1 LYINNET
8 LNNLFFKFFQII
20 IDQREI
26 FGPIAS
32 MTFNIRKSKKM
43 ASTPKN
49 HHHPLYIR
57 NKVIELHNDGW
68 TSDEIFKTTNVAI
81 RTQRTYIKK
90 NHDGV
95 ELIDKKRKNGM
106 WNQGNSK
113 VTEDY
118 FNKLKSK
125 LEHQNDLTAAELRSQ
140 LLLDTG
146 IDITERRVQQI
157 LKDLGYTKKKKNTPL

>member
-32 MTFNIRKSKKM
+32 MTFNIRKNKQSKKM
-43 ASTPKN
+43 APTPKN

-68 TSDEIFKTTNVAI
+68 TSDEIFKTTNVAK

-95 ELIDKKRKNGM
+95 ELIDKKRKTGM

-118 FNKLKSK
+118 LNKLKSK
-125 LEHQNDLTAAELRSQ
+125 LEHKMT
-140 LLLDTG
+140 
-146 IDITERRVQQI
+146 
-157 LKDLGYTKKKKNTPL
+157 